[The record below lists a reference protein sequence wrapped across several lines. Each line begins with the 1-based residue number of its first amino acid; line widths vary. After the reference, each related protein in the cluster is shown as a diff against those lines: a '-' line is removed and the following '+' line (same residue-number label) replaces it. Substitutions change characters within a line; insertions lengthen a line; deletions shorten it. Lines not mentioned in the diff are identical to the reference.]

1 MSWASAVIKPVV
13 LILVIV
19 QLLPLLI
26 WVERKGSAYIQDR
39 PGPNRATILGFRLGG
54 FFHTLADVIKL
65 LTKEDVRSAEI
76 EPFYWRIAPAIPLF
90 TGFVVAAVIPFA
102 EPLSRPGG
110 LFTFQVADLT
120 IGLLWIL
127 SISSLAVYGV
137 IFAGWSSG
145 NKFATL
151 GSLRASAQMVSYEIT
166 MGLSLVAVLL
176 MSGTVRLEEIVEQQ
190 SSNPAYWL
198 CLRQPLAL
206 MLFWVAL
213 FAETNR
219 NPFDLPEGESELV
232 AGYHLEYSGMRF
244 ALFYMAEYV
253 HIIVGAAL
261 LITLFFG
268 GWQIPFCP
276 TWLLKQNLTALFSLL
291 PALTAHF
298 NLDIIAALVQ
308 AGCFLS
314 KVLVICWCFIW
325 VRWTLP
331 RFRYDQL
338 MRLGWKVML
347 PLALANIF
355 GTGLVL
361 L

>member
-1 MSWASAVIKPVV
+1 MTIVMAIAKPAV
-13 LILVIV
+13 LILIIV

-26 WVERKGSAYIQDR
+26 WLERKGSAYIQDR
-39 PGPNRATILGFRLGG
+39 PGPNRAQILGFRLGG
-54 FFHTLADVIKL
+54 FFHTIADVIKL
-65 LTKEDVRSAEI
+65 LTKEDVRSAAV

-90 TGFVVAAVIPFA
+90 TGLVVAAVIPFA
-102 EPLSRPGG
+102 EPITTAAGQ
-110 LFTFQVADLT
+110 FTFQVADLDV
-120 IGLLWIL
+120 GLLWIL
-127 SISSLAVYGV
+127 AISSLAVYGV

-145 NKFATL
+145 NKFAVL
-151 GSLRASAQMVSYEIT
+151 GSLRASAQMISYEIT
-166 MGLSLVAVLL
+166 MGLTLVTILL
-176 MSGTVRLEEIVEQQ
+176 MAGSVRLGEIVEQQ
-190 SSNPAYWL
+190 SSNPAFWFFL
-198 CLRQPLAL
+198 KQPLAL

-213 FAETNR
+213 FAEANR

-253 HIIVGAAL
+253 HIIVGSAL

-276 TWLLKQNLTALFSLL
+276 PWLLKTHLVTLQGFMPWL
-291 PALTAHF
+291 PLSI
-298 NLDIIAALVQ
+298 DIMAAIIQL
-308 AGCFLS
+308 GCFMT

-355 GTGLVL
+355 GTGLFL